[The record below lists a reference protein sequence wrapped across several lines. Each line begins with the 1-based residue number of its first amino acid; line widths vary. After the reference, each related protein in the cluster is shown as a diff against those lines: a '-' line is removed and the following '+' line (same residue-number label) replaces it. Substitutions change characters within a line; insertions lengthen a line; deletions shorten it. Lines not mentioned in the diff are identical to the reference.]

1 MAEPARIWVVDD
13 DHGVRF
19 VLATALREAG
29 YAVEGFDSAQA
40 ALAALEARGA
50 PDLLFTDVRM
60 PGDDGLVLLER
71 LKSRHPELPVVVM
84 SAYTDLASTAGAFR
98 GGAHE
103 FLSKPFDL
111 DHAVALAARALPESR
126 ATKTSVEPPSQTTS
140 PAQNE
145 TPQLLGDSPRMQAL
159 FRAMGRVAAA
169 PLNVLITGETGTG
182 KELVARA
189 LHRESPRARKPFIA
203 LNTAAIP
210 SELLESE
217 LFGHEAGAFTGAQK
231 RHVGRFEQADGGTLF
246 LDEIGDM
253 PPALQT
259 RLLRVLAEGEFF
271 RVGGREL
278 IRVDVRVIA
287 ATHQPLEALV
297 ADGRFRADLLH
308 RLDVVRLRL
317 PPLRE
322 RREDIPLLAQRFLA
336 AAAHKLH
343 APAKRLSPAALE
355 RLQAYDWP
363 GNVREL
369 ENLCWRLAALAP
381 GATLGVRD
389 LDEAAGPLASSANEG
404 DAWEAALAGWAQAQL
419 RDGAPDL
426 HAQARAR
433 LDRVLLE
440 AALAHSDGHRGAAA
454 EKLGVGRNTL
464 TRKLGPGRK
473 RR

>member
-1 MAEPARIWVVDD
+1 
-13 DHGVRF
+13 
-19 VLATALREAG
+19 
-29 YAVEGFDSAQA
+29 
-40 ALAALEARGA
+40 
-50 PDLLFTDVRM
+50 
-60 PGDDGLVLLER
+60 
-71 LKSRHPELPVVVM
+71 M

-126 ATKTSVEPPSQTTS
+126 STHASSETPSQS
-140 PAQNE
+140 PSPMLGE

-189 LHRESPRARKPFIA
+189 LHRESPRVRKPFIA

-217 LFGHEAGAFTGAQK
+217 LFGHEAGAFTGATK

-297 ADGRFRADLLH
+297 ADGRFRTDLLH

-322 RREDIPLLAQRFLA
+322 RREDVPLLASRFLA
-336 AAAHKLH
+336 AAAGKLQ
-343 APAKRLSPAALE
+343 APAKRLSTAALE
-355 RLQAYDWP
+355 RLQAHDWP

-381 GATLGVRD
+381 GATLGVHD

-404 DAWEAALAGWAQAQL
+404 DAWENALADWARAQL

-426 HAQARAR
+426 HAQARSR
-433 LDRVLLE
+433 LDNVLLQ

>member
-1 MAEPARIWVVDD
+1 MADPARIWVVDD

-40 ALAALEARGA
+40 AFAALASKGM

-60 PGDDGLVLLER
+60 PGDDGLVLLDR
-71 LKSRHPELPVVVM
+71 LKARHPRLPVIVM

-111 DHAVALAARALPESR
+111 DHAVALAARALPESHSSK
-126 ATKTSVEPPSQTTS
+126 APVVPPSPPPS
-140 PAQNE
+140 MHDEA
-145 TPQLLGDSPRMQAL
+145 PQLLGDSPRMQAL

-169 PLNVLITGETGTG
+169 PLNVLVTGETGTG

-210 SELLESE
+210 AELLESE
-217 LFGHEAGAFTGAQK
+217 LFGHEAGAFTGATK

-287 ATHQPLEALV
+287 ATHQPLETLV

-322 RREDIPLLAQRFLA
+322 RREDVPALASRFLA
-336 AAAHKLH
+336 AAAEKLQ

-355 RLQAYDWP
+355 RLQAHDWP

-389 LDEAAGPLASSANEG
+389 LDEAEGPLAAGTDEG
-404 DAWEAALAGWAQAQL
+404 DAWEAALARWARAQL
-419 RDGAPDL
+419 VEGAPEL
-426 HAQARAR
+426 HAQARSR
-433 LDRVLLE
+433 LDRVLLQ
-440 AALAHSDGHRGAAA
+440 AALAHSDGHRGNAA

-464 TRKLGPGRK
+464 TRKLGPRRK